1 MDRRGQP
8 GAVVT
13 TSTAG
18 GGWRWRLRAAGLALS
33 LLVAAAVAAVA
44 SGAADAATPASAPAA
59 AGAAAAAVRVPL
71 ESVVRATR
79 EGAALS
85 PPSGASSSAI
95 VAPVGT
101 GDLTNIAA
109 DHAARCPA
117 WKCLKRGAYENTIKS
132 WRTSVRKT
140 QKGATWARTARFAKL
155 AWRFSTPCGGGRPGG
170 AYRCFSGTP
179 GVTLSRILT
188 NVVLRPQT
196 IPPKSPKPTGRK
208 AYSYYCAACAAYYF
222 RWGSQCCYEGCRSMS
237 YLGGSAGFMMGS
249 CCETLG
255 SSCNRWRYRDP
266 NPTFSWTGFR

>member
-1 MDRRGQP
+1 
-8 GAVVT
+8 V
-13 TSTAG
+13 
-18 GGWRWRLRAAGLALS
+18 
-33 LLVAAAVAAVA
+33 
-44 SGAADAATPASAPAA
+44 
-59 AGAAAAAVRVPL
+59 
-71 ESVVRATR
+71 
-79 EGAALS
+79 EGAATS
-85 PPSGASSSAI
+85 PPSGASLSAV

-101 GDLTNIAA
+101 GDLTDVAA
-109 DHAARCPA
+109 DHAASCPA
-117 WKCLKRGAYENTIKS
+117 WKCLKRTAYDNTIKS

-140 QKGATWARTARFAKL
+140 QKGATWARTARFAEL

-170 AYRCFSGTP
+170 EYRCFTSAP

-196 IPPKSPKPTGRK
+196 TPPNAPKPTGRK

-255 SSCNRWRYRDP
+255 SSCNQWRYRDP